1 MISSNL
7 FIKLRLLPL
16 WKLFSKL
23 EIFCC
28 LLLTGKFSSTL
39 LSGKLLPDWKLAS
52 GWKFSS
58 REEFFC
64 QELFDGKFFAIEF
77 SGVVLIPCNWLNFYV
92 APRVSSARISS
103 LILSGGSAPC
113 FSISSKIFATSLSTN
128 RLRSAIKS
136 ASSSSF
142 VGAHST

>member
-1 MISSNL
+1 MLSMISSNL

-28 LLLTGKFSSTL
+28 FLLTKKFSSTFV
-39 LSGKLLPDWKLAS
+39 SGKLLPDWKLAS

-77 SGVVLIPCNWLNFYV
+77 SGVVLIPCN
-92 APRVSSARISS
+92 
-103 LILSGGSAPC
+103 
-113 FSISSKIFATSLSTN
+113 
-128 RLRSAIKS
+128 
-136 ASSSSF
+136 
-142 VGAHST
+142 